1 MTLILSNVLFAKSS
15 FLFYLLV
22 LLPSLA
28 MAQSSPYSSRGEIGI
43 EYRVFQDDDNSKTQ
57 DWGLGAFS
65 RLEAVYREDSFHNV
79 FRGMARVDSKDPGRN
94 FVTVEDGYLSTR
106 LFESGDIMLLGGY
119 KIFNWTATEA
129 FHPAD
134 QVNSRNYDGEL
145 ENLEKKGE
153 LTVEIEF
160 PLYEGTFS
168 LYFFPRFEAPQLP
181 SSRSRLGGAGVS
193 IGRAVVVDGDDAE
206 SNEYWVPQ
214 FGFRTVQYLSWAD
227 VSFFALRHVNRN
239 YPLVGTQDY
248 GTVSVPVFPPFSVDV
263 LLPFS
268 TEVTPYYLPSWQIG
282 GTAQIL
288 LNPFILKLEAAHY
301 KFDDHKPIF
310 DLARYAL
317 DQNISDEEKL
327 RSRED
332 HSELAVGLEYGFDH
346 MSGAESMLIM
356 EATSMIGLE
365 KEERQRTGIFQRDLF
380 LGYRYAFND
389 VDGREVLMSFITD
402 LEREDERLYNIT
414 FSQRLGNFWR
424 VRSALRIYDA
434 DQKEQ
439 IPQGLELLDKASG
452 LSMVLTRFF

>member
-1 MTLILSNVLFAKSS
+1 MSQILSNVHFARFATLLFTFVSLGES
-15 FLFYLLV
+15 F
-22 LLPSLA
+22 
-28 MAQSSPYSSRGEIGI
+28 AQTSPYTSRGEIGI

-65 RLEAVYREDSFHNV
+65 RLEAAYRKGNAQHV
-79 FRGMARVDSKDPGRN
+79 FRGMARVDSKDSGRN
-94 FVTVEDGYLSTR
+94 FVTIEDGYFSTR
-106 LFESGDIMLLGGY
+106 LFKSGQVSLLGGY
-119 KIFNWTATEA
+119 KVFNWTATEA

-160 PLYEGTFS
+160 PIFEGILA

-181 SSRSRLGGAGVS
+181 SSKSRLGGAGVN
-193 IGRAVVVDGDDAE
+193 IGRPVVVDGDDAQT
-206 SNEYWVPQ
+206 NDYWVPQ

-227 VSFFALRHVNRN
+227 ISLFALKHVNRN

-248 GTVSVPVFPPFSVDV
+248 GTITLPFFGIKQ
-263 LLPFS
+263 LIPFS
-268 TEVTPYYLPSWQIG
+268 TDITPYYLPSWQFG

-288 LNPFILKLEAAHY
+288 LDPFILKIEAAHY

-310 DLARYAL
+310 DLARFAL

-332 HSELAVGLEYGFDH
+332 HTEVALGLEYGFDH
-346 MSGAESMLIM
+346 NSGAESLMIL
-356 EATSMIGLE
+356 EATSIFGLS

-380 LGYRYAFND
+380 FGYRYAFND
-389 VDGREVLMSFITD
+389 INGKELLLSFITD
-402 LEREDERLYNIT
+402 LERDDERLYNLT
-414 FSQRLGNFWR
+414 YSQRLGNTWR
-424 VRSALRIYDA
+424 IRSAFRVYDA
-434 DQKEQ
+434 DQKEK

-452 LSMVLTRFF
+452 LSVVMTRYF